1 MTEEER
7 DESGSEKLLFMQEQ
21 MVSFVQQYDVPIIEV
36 SLVLANSLRQTIAVL
51 EKVSKVASETLPD
64 HVMKPWPIEKKTLES
79 TLSPDLDRLLAA
91 VDEDRMDI
99 FDTIIR
105 SSIEAKQIPLVD
117 ATLLLREW
125 EKIARER
132 LAEITKPGQ
141 LFSPFEIKE
150 GF

>member
-1 MTEEER
+1 MCPDYTQ
-7 DESGSEKLLFMQEQ
+7 ESGAEKLLFMQEQ

-36 SLVLANSLRQTIAVL
+36 SLVLANSLKQSTAIL
-51 EKVSKVASETLPD
+51 EKVSAAAGETLPVR
-64 HVMKPWPIEKKTLES
+64 VMKPWPIEDNSQES
-79 TLSPDLDRLLAA
+79 TLSPDLDRLLSA
-91 VDEDRMDI
+91 VDADRMDI
-99 FDTIIR
+99 LETIIR

-141 LFSPFEIKE
+141 LFSPFEIKD